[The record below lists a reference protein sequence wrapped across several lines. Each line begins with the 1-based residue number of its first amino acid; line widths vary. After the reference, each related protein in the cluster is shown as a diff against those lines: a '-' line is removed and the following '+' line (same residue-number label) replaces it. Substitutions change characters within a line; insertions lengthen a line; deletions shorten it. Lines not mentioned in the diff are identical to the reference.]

1 MRRTSLA
8 AALVA
13 AAAFAAPAAAALP
26 PAPPLELPGD
36 GATAAA
42 SDADRGTWLLGARP
56 GTKVPGARRIAPGS
70 YVVPRARAREIAR
83 SLGDRLTYAEP
94 NAYRSFHQRAVADDP
109 LTGASRWRDAVIDP
123 GLTPPPVAPNGPLLA
138 VIDAKAQVTHPEF
151 AGGNVTTLEGRAVVI
166 SHGTQTIGVAVAPQ
180 NGVGIVGA
188 YPGARAVN
196 VSLPANR
203 ITCADSAKGI
213 RRSVKAGADVINM
226 SYGSLQFCQTEYQ
239 ALQFATYKGVTLV
252 AASGNER
259 LDGNPFEFPG
269 SLPHVLTIGAL
280 QPNDRA
286 APFSNTSGALDLV
299 APGVGIIAPLPAGL
313 DNQDGRQDGYEVVS
327 GTSFAAPIVAAAAVW
342 IRTARK
348 QLSVDQ
354 VAQVLRLSSD
364 DIFRKGYDTETGY
377 GKLDMGAALAKKPPP
392 RDPLEPNDDIGFVT
406 GRAFGPPA
414 KAIYRGRGNQRLTA
428 LLDRFEDPAD
438 VYRIKVPG
446 ASSVRIQVKPEF
458 GNPDLEVYA
467 AGTRSLGSGGGL
479 VAASRRPGEK
489 TDQVRLR
496 NAGGRSR
503 TALVA
508 VYSARGRVLDSRY
521 SLSVK

>member
-1 MRRTSLA
+1 MLA
-8 AALVA
+8 A
-13 AAAFAAPAAAALP
+13 AAAFAPTAVAASP
-26 PAPPLELPGD
+26 PPPPMLLPGD
-36 GATAAA
+36 ASAATA
-42 SDADRGTWLLGARP
+42 DADPATWLLGAP
-56 GTKVPGARRIAPGS
+56 AGTEVPGAREIVPGS
-70 YVVPRARAREIAR
+70 YIVPRQRARAVAR
-83 SLGDRLTYAEP
+83 ALGGRLTYAEP
-94 NAYRSFHQRAVADDP
+94 NVYRAFHQRAVPDDP
-109 LTGASRWRDAVIDP
+109 LTPVSRWRDAVIDP
-123 GLTPPPVAPNGPLLA
+123 SLTPPPVARNGPLLG

-151 AGGNVTTLEGRAVVI
+151 SGGNVTTLQGRAVAI

-203 ITCADSAKGI
+203 IACSDSAKGI
-213 RRSVKAGADVINM
+213 RRAVKAGADVLNM
-226 SYGSLQFCQTEYQ
+226 SYGSLQFCQSEYQ

-269 SLPHVLTIGAL
+269 SLPHVLTVGAL

-313 DNQDGRQDGYEVVS
+313 DNRDGTQDGYEVVS

-342 IRTARK
+342 LRTARK

-354 VAQVLRLSSD
+354 VAQVLRLSST

-377 GKLDMGAALAKKPPP
+377 GKLDMHSALAKKAPP
-392 RDPLEPNDDIGFVT
+392 RDPLEPNDDIPFVT

-414 KAIYRGRGNQRLTA
+414 KAIFTGKGNQKLTA

-446 ASSVRIQVKPEF
+446 NSSARVQVNPDF

-467 AGTRSLGSGGGL
+467 AGTRSLGSDGGL
-479 VAASRRPGEK
+479 LAASRRPGGK

-496 NAGGRSR
+496 NGAGGAR
-503 TALVA
+503 TALVT
-508 VYSARGRVLDSRY
+508 VYAARGRVLDSRY
-521 SLSVK
+521 TLSVK